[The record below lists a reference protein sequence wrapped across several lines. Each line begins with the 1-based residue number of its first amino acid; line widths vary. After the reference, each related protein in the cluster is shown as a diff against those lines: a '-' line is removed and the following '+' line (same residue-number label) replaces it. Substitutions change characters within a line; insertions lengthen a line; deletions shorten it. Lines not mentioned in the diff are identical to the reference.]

1 MATMSSLHTASV
13 LRPCDVDTMAHSP
26 LVDNAFDRQKG
37 YSTLSPRSKEGSTRT
52 LASVDSHSVP
62 AARSHVQ
69 TSSLR
74 QKTRRGSFVY
84 DHPQRV
90 RTTRSRDVLECPRE
104 KDPVPSSTA
113 EQRSALAVVHNPL
126 WGQFALLVLLMVTLG
141 ALAFTIVQLAGDPT
155 ASIPNALTTISVHSG
170 DTLGSIA
177 SHYAPHAD
185 SAAVIERIQ
194 DLNELQST
202 VLLPGQVLVVPVGL

>member
-1 MATMSSLHTASV
+1 
-13 LRPCDVDTMAHSP
+13 
-26 LVDNAFDRQKG
+26 
-37 YSTLSPRSKEGSTRT
+37 
-52 LASVDSHSVP
+52 
-62 AARSHVQ
+62 
-69 TSSLR
+69 
-74 QKTRRGSFVY
+74 
-84 DHPQRV
+84 
-90 RTTRSRDVLECPRE
+90 
-104 KDPVPSSTA
+104 
-113 EQRSALAVVHNPL
+113 
-126 WGQFALLVLLMVTLG
+126 MVTLG